1 MDSTIIKNPL
11 GWQAGAIDPAWQ
23 VLWNISIEM
32 MAHRSDLQE
41 DAIRQERKSGGGIP
55 LLSLADGAEMLEKY
69 ATAITIA
76 AMQMMAPD
84 QLAHSQ
90 LSGLEELAKKHDLFL
105 PDEFK
110 NKKDGE

>member
-1 MDSTIIKNPL
+1 MKHPI
-11 GWQAGAIDPAWQ
+11 GWQAGRDDQAYQ

-41 DAIRQERKSGGGIP
+41 DALRMERKIGCVP
-55 LLSLADGAEMLEKY
+55 LLSLTDGAEMLEKY
-69 ATAITIA
+69 ATALTIA
-76 AMQMMAPD
+76 TVQMMTLD

-90 LSGLEELAKKHDLFL
+90 LSGLEELAKKHGLFL

-110 NKKDGE
+110 TKEK